1 MKKTLIALLTL
12 AAAGGAMAQAQ
23 LNMPV
28 APGQVQLFGVVD
40 VNWQRGTSGGTGNA
54 SKTAISGSGLASSR
68 IGLRGTEDLG
78 GGMSASFWLES
89 SILADSGVGAASSTN
104 NQSSGLGTTATALGS
119 QGLTFNR
126 ESWVSVQGG
135 WGGLRLG
142 RTVKADIVT
151 LALTDPFSIIG
162 VGATQTVSGVTLLAV
177 PAGSAAAAAA
187 IPFGSSAAPLYG
199 SQVRVSN
206 QVSYLTPN
214 IGGFSGSVQYFLGEN
229 SQTGAP
235 TEDDGTGY
243 AWRASYAAGPLSL
256 GIGTS
261 KTKYSALGDAES
273 MILGGS
279 FNFGV
284 ATVMGH
290 YTRDE
295 LGGTAAAT
303 RAKGDGFL
311 IGANMPVGAGLIRT
325 SFSTYEVDLGAGRK
339 PKAKKFAL
347 GYVHNLSKR
356 TAAYTTLARL
366 KNSGGAAGTLGGAT
380 TAGANQSSTGYEVG
394 LRHSF

>member
-1 MKKTLIALLTL
+1 MKKTLIALAAL
-12 AAAGGAMAQAQ
+12 AGAGGAMAQAQ
-23 LNMPV
+23 FNMPV
-28 APGQVQLFGVVD
+28 APGQVQLFGVAD

-54 SKTAISGSGLASSR
+54 SKTAISSGGLSTSR

-78 GGMSASFWLES
+78 GGMSASFWFES
-89 SILADSGVGAASSTN
+89 TIGADSGVGSATSTN
-104 NQSSGLGTTATALGS
+104 NQSTGSGTAATALGS

-142 RTVKADIVT
+142 RTIKADFIT
-151 LALTDPFSIIG
+151 QALNDPFGIIG
-162 VGATQTVSGVTLLAV
+162 IGANQVLSGVTLLAA
-177 PAGSAAAAAA
+177 PAGSAAAATA
-187 IPFGSSAAPLYG
+187 IPFGSSTAPLYG
-199 SQVRVSN
+199 SQIRVSN

-229 SQTGAP
+229 NQTGAA

-256 GIGTS
+256 AIGTS

-273 MILGGS
+273 MTLGGS

-284 ATVMGH
+284 ATVMGF
-290 YTRDE
+290 YARDE

-303 RAKGDGFL
+303 SAKGDGFL
-311 IGANMPVGAGLIRT
+311 IGANVPVGAGLIRT
-325 SFSTYEVDLGAGRK
+325 SFSTYEVDLGAGRE

-356 TAAYTTLARL
+356 TAAYTTVARL

-380 TAGANQSSTGYEVG
+380 TGGANQSSTGYEVG